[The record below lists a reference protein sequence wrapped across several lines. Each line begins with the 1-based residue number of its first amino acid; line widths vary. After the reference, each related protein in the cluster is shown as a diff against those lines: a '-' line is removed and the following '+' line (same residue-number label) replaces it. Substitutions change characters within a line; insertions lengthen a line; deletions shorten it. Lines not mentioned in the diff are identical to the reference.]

1 MDSIFGFICIILAA
15 LLLIFFLVRSK
26 NKKKPK
32 AETKDSIIDSEEQ
45 KTKDN
50 IIKSNPAAVPKE
62 YAAGLIKYSKRYV
75 PENITELKT
84 QKEMLQSINCVFPF
98 EAMLTVT
105 DKKIASTFES
115 DSFDDQTDPM
125 DFLAYTA
132 NYVNIIAEEFIKKN
146 LSEFIHE
153 EKKGSLMRCLGVISL
168 YCCILDA
175 KHKNA
180 LEKIRAELISEIYAR
195 NFVIPKSSSAAPVKI
210 KDLEIHIDS
219 KTLLERM
226 KDPNNEGPYELIDVI
241 SIPVNNPVLSVYED
255 GVKTREYCL
264 QTEKEDF
271 TGKFFH
277 IDIRIVMYG
286 EPPLLGLQIDGFIS
300 DTQEIRKME
309 RDDIGY
315 RMEAFFLSCG
325 GSKAKEINDSIAGQ
339 DLVAKGLK
347 YPGFT
352 TPSNIRLI
360 GICSECKKSFV
371 FYGHAFYMGQN
382 DVAYSDDGLDCCVIS
397 DLDIDKD
404 TWKYETDG
412 KTFRYYNSF
421 RCPHC
426 GTPYID
432 YQKHHENKVFG
443 VSGCVL
449 LGRQAYNAK

>member
-1 MDSIFGFICIILAA
+1 MHNFGRIIAD
-15 LLLIFFLVRSK
+15 FFLVRSK

-50 IIKSNPAAVPKE
+50 IIKSNPAAVPDE
-62 YAAGLIKYSKRYV
+62 YRDELISYSKHSV
-75 PENITELKT
+75 PKNITDLKT
-84 QKEMLQSINCVFPF
+84 QKEMLKSISCFFPF
-98 EAMLTVT
+98 EAMLTT
-105 DKKIASTFES
+105 IDTQIASILKR
-115 DSFDDQTDPM
+115 DSFDDRTNPM
-125 DFLAYTA
+125 DFLVYTA
-132 NYVNIIAEEFIKKN
+132 GCANILAGEFIKQPI
-146 LSEFIHE
+146 SELIHE
-153 EKKGSLMRCLGVISL
+153 VKTYTLIRCLGIMYFYYS
-168 YCCILDA
+168 ILDA
-175 KHKNA
+175 NHNKEFGKII
-180 LEKIRAELISEIYAR
+180 LELVSGIYAR

-226 KDPNNEGPYELIDVI
+226 KDHNNGGPYDLKDAI
-241 SIPVNNPVLSVYED
+241 SIPVNNPVISVYED
-255 GVKTREYCL
+255 GVKTREFCL

-277 IDIRIVMYG
+277 IDIRIVPMG
-286 EPPLLGLQIDGFIS
+286 KPSLLGVQIDGFIS
-300 DTQEIRKME
+300 DTQESRNMD

-315 RMEAFFLSCG
+315 RMEAFFLACG
-325 GSKAKEINDSIAGQ
+325 GDEAKKINDGNVGQ
-339 DLVAKGLK
+339 DLIPKGLK
-347 YPGFT
+347 YPGYR
-352 TPSNIRLI
+352 TPSNVRLI
-360 GICSECKKSFV
+360 GICSECKKSFA
-371 FYGHAFYMGQN
+371 FYDRSFYMGQN

-449 LGRQAYNAK
+449 LGRQAYNAE